1 MYPGGHQRLAVLF
14 TSSLLRI
21 RRNSE
26 VGGALTVAVLSA
38 GIEAVR
44 YVVVYLHAG
53 VYSTAASGA
62 PGWQGSEVAGTHA
75 DGD

>member
-1 MYPGGHQRLAVLF
+1 M
-14 TSSLLRI
+14 
-21 RRNSE
+21 
-26 VGGALTVAVLSA
+26 GGALTEAVLSA
-38 GIEAVR
+38 GIKALR

-62 PGWQGSEVAGTHA
+62 PGWQGSEVAGSHA